1 MTTAVRLPDGSAI
14 CTTCTRLYRTVHT
27 AKDCTH
33 DPALVDRRPPWN
45 EDPPQ
50 WAVVI
55 AMVVIW
61 IAALTVF
68 VIMPAYIAFG

>member
-1 MTTAVRLPDGSAI
+1 MTPVRLPDGSAI
-14 CTTCTRLYRTVHT
+14 CPVCTRLWRTEHT
-27 AKDCTH
+27 AKECKH
-33 DPALVDRRPPWN
+33 DPALVDQRPPWN

-55 AMVVIW
+55 AMVMIW

-68 VIMPAYIAFG
+68 VIMPAYIAWG